1 MSPFNVNFKS
11 IFSESRNLVRFL
23 FFAWLLTLPFGS
35 NIGGFSIG
43 LLTIYPNLIVT
54 LAILPFCL
62 IAFKKFNRFELIIL
76 SFLFIWLLSA
86 VISSSFNGFSSEVI
100 FDIRSL
106 IMQFMFGFVLIG
118 SFHILDKAEF
128 LRLVKLGVRCFL
140 FVLLFSGILEFLTG
154 IHFAGHKTAELLQL
168 PVGNTFYA
176 PMFIYDNQN
185 DYLTYLI
192 FIFLILCMIDE
203 KIQNNFL
210 FQILVTLVI
219 FVFSTYADSNFAKII
234 SGGIFVFLVLK
245 KLIVHIRLNGL
256 KTINPYLVVMLLFG
270 ITILNNH
277 IFLGPKYENGANYRL
292 NGVSMIEKKDDKL
305 TVVSAKDYLSKKEQ
319 LALIEELDSINTKS
333 PAGSVNLRKN
343 LILNGIDFIK
353 SAPVL
358 GIGPGGYAQKCK
370 TKQNKYFVHTHTSP
384 HNFPIEIIS
393 QFGLFGWLYFSF
405 LIFIFVSFFQI
416 RTTISSAEKIALVFL
431 MVSLPFLWMM
441 PSSYLYLSINWLLL
455 PVLTIQL
462 TIFQLKRIDDDN

>member
-62 IAFKKFNRFELIIL
+62 IAVKKFNRFEIIIL

-86 VISSSFNGFSSEVI
+86 VISSSLNGFSSEAI

-118 SFHILDKAEF
+118 SFHILDKEKF

-176 PMFIYDNQN
+176 PLFIYDNQN
-185 DYLTYLI
+185 DYLTYFI
-192 FIFLILCMIDE
+192 FIFLILNIIDE
-203 KIQNNFL
+203 KIQTNFL

-219 FVFSTYADSNFAKII
+219 FVFSTYADSNFAKMI
-234 SGGIFVFLVLK
+234 SGGILVFLMAK
-245 KLIVHIRLNGL
+245 SMFFHFKINGL
-256 KTINPYLVVMLLFG
+256 KSIYPYLIGLLLLG
-270 ITILNNH
+270 ITVLNNR

-292 NGVSMIEKKDDKL
+292 NGVSMIAKKDGKL
-305 TVVSAKDYLSKKEQ
+305 TVFSVKDQLSAKDQKM
-319 LALIEELDSINTKS
+319 LIAELDSINTKS
-333 PAGSVNLRKN
+333 PTGSVNLRKN

-353 SAPVL
+353 SAPIL
-358 GIGPGGYAQKCK
+358 GIGAGGYAQKCK
-370 TKQNKYFVHTHTSP
+370 AKQNNYFVHTHTSP

-405 LIFIFVSFFQI
+405 LIFIFVSFYQI
-416 RTTISSAEKIALVFL
+416 RKTISSAEKIALTFL
-431 MVSLPFLWMM
+431 LVSLPLLWMM
-441 PSSYLYLSINWLLL
+441 PSSYLYLTINWLLL
-455 PVLTIQL
+455 PILAIQL
-462 TIFQLKRIDDDN
+462 IIFQTKRIDDN

>member
-62 IAFKKFNRFELIIL
+62 IAVKKFNRFEIIIL

-86 VISSSFNGFSSEVI
+86 VISSSLNGFSSEAI

-118 SFHILDKAEF
+118 SFHILDKEKF

-168 PVGNTFYA
+168 PVGNSFYA

-192 FIFLILCMIDE
+192 FIFLTLNIIDE
-203 KIQNNFL
+203 KIQTNFL

-219 FVFSTYADSNFAKII
+219 FVFSTYADSNFAKMI
-234 SGGIFVFLVLK
+234 SGGILVFLLVK
-245 KLIVHIRLNGL
+245 SMIFQFKRNGIKSNYPYLIV
-256 KTINPYLVVMLLFG
+256 TLLLG
-270 ITILNNH
+270 ITILNNR
-277 IFLGPKYENGANYRL
+277 IFLGPKYENGENYRL
-292 NGVSMIEKKDDKL
+292 NGVSMIAKKDGKL
-305 TVVSAKDYLSKKEQ
+305 TVFSAKDQLSAKDQKM
-319 LALIEELDSINTKS
+319 LIAELDSINTKS
-333 PAGSVNLRKN
+333 PTGSVNLRKN

-353 SAPVL
+353 SAPIL

-370 TKQNKYFVHTHTSP
+370 SKQNKYFVHTHTSP

-405 LIFIFVSFFQI
+405 LIFIFVSFLQI
-416 RTTISSAEKIALVFL
+416 RTTISSDEKIALIFL

-455 PVLTIQL
+455 PILAIQL
-462 TIFQLKRIDDDN
+462 IIFQTKRIDDN